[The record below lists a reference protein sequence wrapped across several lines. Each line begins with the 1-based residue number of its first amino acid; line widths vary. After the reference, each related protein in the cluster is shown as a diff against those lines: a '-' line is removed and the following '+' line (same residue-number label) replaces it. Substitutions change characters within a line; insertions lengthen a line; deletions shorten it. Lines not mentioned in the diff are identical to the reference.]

1 MVSFEGKAL
10 AVRQI
15 VSNGGKKTPGFD
27 KIIWNNPSAKFQAI
41 L

>member
-1 MVSFEGKAL
+1 MMSFGGRAL

-15 VSNGGKKTPGFD
+15 VSNDGKKAPGFD
-27 KIIWNNPSAKFQAI
+27 KIIWKNPSVKFQAI